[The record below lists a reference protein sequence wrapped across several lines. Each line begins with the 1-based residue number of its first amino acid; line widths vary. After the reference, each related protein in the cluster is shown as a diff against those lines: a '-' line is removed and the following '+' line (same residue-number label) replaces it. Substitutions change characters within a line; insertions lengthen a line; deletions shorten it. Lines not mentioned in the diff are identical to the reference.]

1 VILDT
6 RFKETGKYGLGRQ
19 TLPRVLAVPLVKIA
33 EKIGAKPYMEY
44 ALSYALYNYTYK
56 DHTIPNPCHYD
67 NFKLIR
73 TFDGSDAE
81 HGFILVHVA
90 MVAHSGDMVRHTRAV
105 LDAASWKDRT
115 EFDESC
121 RKLHTT
127 LRNINNTMESMWT
140 RSNSEG
146 YNEFRTFIF
155 GTKNQPMFPNGVIYE
170 GVSDVPT
177 EYRGES
183 GANDSMIPTLDNLL
197 QVTQNLPT
205 NPLTAVLKDFRSYR
219 PGDHNAFLA
228 QVEERANKVGVL
240 DFAKGSAQSTVLYL
254 QNLDMVREFRQR
266 HWNFTK
272 EYIMKYSDHPVATGG
287 SPIVTWLPNQ
297 LSSVMDLLC
306 AVGETVNAAELDA
319 EHADIYKRLMDTA
332 TTQNKILKREVEAL
346 RVKYPEEAVAAATK
360 YETK

>member
-1 VILDT
+1 
-6 RFKETGKYGLGRQ
+6 
-19 TLPRVLAVPLVKIA
+19 LAVPLCKIA
-33 EKIGAKPYMEY
+33 DKIGAKPYMEY

-56 DHTIPNPCHYD
+56 DHSLPTPCVYD
-67 NFKLIR
+67 NMKLIR

-90 MVAHSGDMVRHTRAV
+90 MVSFSGELVKHSRAI
-105 LDAASWKDRT
+105 LDAASWKDRP
-115 EFDESC
+115 EFDNSC
-121 RKLHTT
+121 RHLHTT
-127 LRNINNTMESMWT
+127 LRDINNTMETMWT

-146 YNEFRTFIF
+146 YNEFRTFIM

-170 GVSDVPT
+170 GVSDEPT

-197 QVTQNLPT
+197 QVTKNLPT

-228 QVEERANKVGVL
+228 QVEERANNVGVL
-240 DFAKGSAQSTVLYL
+240 DFAKESAQSTVLYL

-306 AVGETVNAAELDA
+306 QVGESVNAAELDA

-346 RVKYPEEAVAAATK
+346 RIKYPDEAAAAQTK